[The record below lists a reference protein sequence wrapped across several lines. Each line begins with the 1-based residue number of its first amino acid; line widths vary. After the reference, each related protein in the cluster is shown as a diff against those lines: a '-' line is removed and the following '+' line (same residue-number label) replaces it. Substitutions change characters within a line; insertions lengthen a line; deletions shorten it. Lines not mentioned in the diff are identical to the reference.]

1 MSGTQLR
8 VEDGNGHTTAVI
20 TIGDDAPIAFIFGS
34 GRHPDEQVHIR
45 IVGSESKI
53 RSRVGIL
60 SIGPDG
66 LGIGRTPEAMDH
78 QITVR
83 RPGNHI
89 AEVLAASPTRTS
101 VGSTLVER
109 KFVDDH
115 LILEIGFPPHNFE
128 LEVQITNAPWAYQ
141 HHRTEPRPYKMV
153 ADDQIGLLILAIAE
167 PALAGG
173 EPRLRNEDLADVLGW
188 SARTVSTVGGRAHH
202 YFLGDPANGD
212 QRRIARLGAFVID
225 RGLVTLEDV
234 ERDLHSYQQAKGL
247 R

>member
-8 VEDGNGHTTAVI
+8 VEDGGGHTTARI

-45 IVGSESKI
+45 IAESASKI

-89 AEVLAASPTRTS
+89 AEVLAASPTRAS
-101 VGSTLVER
+101 VGSTMVER

-128 LEVQITNAPWAYQ
+128 LEVQVTNAPWAYQ
-141 HHRTEPRPYKMV
+141 HHRVEPRPYKMV

-167 PALAGG
+167 PALSGG
-173 EPRLRNEDLADVLGW
+173 DPRLRNEDLAEVLGW

-225 RGLVTLEDV
+225 RGLVTMEDV
-234 ERDLHSYQQAKGL
+234 ERDLHSYQQSKGL
-247 R
+247 L